1 MSEVSGQLSPEGE
14 RLLAL
19 RLSGLSGA
27 RPLPRSGALPG
38 EQFPLSQ
45 DQRRLWFIDQASPGI
60 LAYNVHGAYRLR
72 GELDVDALRSALRYV
87 TVRHQVLRAKV
98 VTCAGEP
105 YQLVGPPPDDVLSVR
120 DFSGDPDPVAAAREF
135 GRACADTRIVLAEG
149 PLFRAWLARLGAA
162 DHVLGF
168 VVHHIAFDRDSLNIW
183 EAEVSAAYAAFL
195 ASSAPALSPLSAQ
208 YDDYALWQQR
218 EADHDRGQRS
228 LDYWRQ
234 RLRGVPVAMDL
245 PFDRA
250 RQKQPS
256 YRAGSVQI
264 RVSAD
269 RASSL
274 RELARRQRTTMFAIA
289 LASLQGL
296 LFRYNPAADTVVVG
310 CPANGRLRAEFET
323 LIGFFTRSLPITA
336 SRPDGS
342 DPPFSTMVSQARDA
356 LLAAH
361 TNQEVPFDEI
371 VRLAAP
377 PRDLG
382 HNPLFQ
388 VWFDLVT
395 HTQATP
401 MGPSLP
407 GLVVTK
413 FDTQLTRTRFDLEFH
428 LADEL
433 PGGLSGRL
441 LFATDLFESSTV
453 EAFAHHYES
462 FLSAVAAEPAM
473 RLSEVPILT
482 ADEQHK
488 ILDEWGAA
496 R

>member
-1 MSEVSGQLSPEGE
+1 MLFRSHVSLAGPARTRELCWLKARYFARGSPGLGPQTTCLGSLCTTLPSTGI
-14 RLLAL
+14 RSISGKL
-19 RLSGLSGA
+19 RSV
-27 RPLPRSGALPG
+27 PHMPRSWPAVH
-38 EQFPLSQ
+38 
-45 DQRRLWFIDQASPGI
+45 RR
-60 LAYNVHGAYRLR
+60 YRR
-72 GELDVDALRSALRYV
+72 CR
-87 TVRHQVLRAKV
+87 
-98 VTCAGEP
+98 
-105 YQLVGPPPDDVLSVR
+105 
-120 DFSGDPDPVAAAREF
+120 
-135 GRACADTRIVLAEG
+135 
-149 PLFRAWLARLGAA
+149 
-162 DHVLGF
+162 
-168 VVHHIAFDRDSLNIW
+168 
-183 EAEVSAAYAAFL
+183 
-195 ASSAPALSPLSAQ
+195 
-208 YDDYALWQQR
+208 
-218 EADHDRGQRS
+218 
-228 LDYWRQ
+228 
-234 RLRGVPVAMDL
+234 
-245 PFDRA
+245 
-250 RQKQPS
+250 
-256 YRAGSVQI
+256 
-264 RVSAD
+264 
-269 RASSL
+269 
-274 RELARRQRTTMFAIA
+274 RTTMFAIA